1 MHDII
6 ATRQIACLLH
16 APGQCVVNSYKFSQ
30 ENTNFGAYM
39 VACTCMWETQ
49 RTCHIIQCQVIN

>member
-16 APGQCVVNSYKFSQ
+16 APGQCVVDSYKFSQ
-30 ENTNFGAYM
+30 ENTNFGATWLH
-39 VACTCMWETQ
+39 VHVCGRHRELVT
-49 RTCHIIQCQVIN
+49 